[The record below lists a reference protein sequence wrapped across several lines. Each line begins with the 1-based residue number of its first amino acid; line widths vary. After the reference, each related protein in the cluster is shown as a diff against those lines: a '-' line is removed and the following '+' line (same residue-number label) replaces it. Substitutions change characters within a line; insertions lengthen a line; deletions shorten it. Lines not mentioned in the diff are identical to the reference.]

1 MRCSFIHHG
10 FCSHYVLCLYVT
22 FEPGARSHWHSHPG
36 GQMLLAI
43 GGIGYYQEGGKSI
56 QILQKG
62 DVVKC
67 PPNVPHWHGASP
79 AVAFMQVAI
88 TPNTATGR
96 VTWMKPVTDME
107 YANVKK

>member
-43 GGIGYYQEGGKSI
+43 GGIGYYQERGKSI

-79 AVAFMQVAI
+79 AVAFMQVVI

-107 YANVKK
+107 CANVKK